1 MSDKVEFVDVTIRDG
16 NQSLWGGTGL
26 TAGQVLWLAPLLD
39 RVGFKAIET
48 IVGVLFKLVVTH
60 HKENPWEKIRL
71 IRKAITRTPLRYGG
85 TFRRFVG
92 FKRMP
97 DSVNA
102 LAAKIAAGCGLRST
116 WIVDGMHDVEF
127 LHKAARWA
135 KEGGFEEVVVA
146 LAYTISPVH
155 TDEFYTKKAKQIA
168 ESPCVDRL
176 YVKDQGGLLT
186 PERVR
191 TLVPAVLKNSCGKPV
206 EIHAH
211 CNTGLGPLCIL
222 EAVRQGIRTVQTAIP
237 PLVNGTSHPSV
248 FNIMRN
254 LRYMGYSVEL
264 DEEAL
269 KEISVRL
276 RFIAEKEGRPE
287 GVIPEYD
294 YSYYMH
300 QVPGGMMTTLKRQL
314 VEVGK
319 ESLMDKVLEEVV
331 QVRKELGYP
340 IMVTPFSQ
348 FVGVQAAYNVITGE
362 RYKMIPDGVI
372 EYAAG
377 WYGEPIVPIDPNV
390 LDKIASVPSAK
401 KIFGKE
407 LPQLS
412 IRELRQQLGIGPG
425 VSDEE
430 FLLRYGLSEKEVDDM
445 LAAGPIKT
453 SFP

>member
-1 MSDKVEFVDVTIRDG
+1 MSEKVDFVDLTIRDG

-26 TAGQVLWLAPLLD
+26 TTGQVLWLAPLLD
-39 RVGFKAIET
+39 RVGFKAVEIIT
-48 IVGVLFKLVVTH
+48 SILFKLAVTI

-71 IRKAITRTPLRYGG
+71 IHGAMARTPLRYGG
-85 TFRRFVG
+85 TFKRFIG

-97 DSVNA
+97 DSVTS
-102 LAAKIAAGCGLRST
+102 LVAKTMADCGISSV

-127 LHKAARWA
+127 FHKAARWA
-135 KEGGFEEVVVA
+135 KEGGFEEVLVA

-155 TDEFYTKKAKQIA
+155 TDEFYAKKAEQIA
-168 ESPCVDRL
+168 ECPYVDRL
-176 YVKDQGGLLT
+176 YVKDQGGLLN
-186 PERVR
+186 PERVK

-211 CNTGLGPLCIL
+211 CNTGLGPLCLL
-222 EAVRQGIRTVQTAIP
+222 EAVNQGIRTVQTAIP
-237 PLVNGTSHPSV
+237 PLAYGTSLPSV
-248 FNIMRN
+248 LNVLEN
-254 LRYMGYSVEL
+254 LRNMGYSADL

-269 KEISVRL
+269 IEISDRL
-276 RFIAEKEGRPE
+276 RSIARQEDRPE

-300 QVPGGMMTTLKRQL
+300 QVPGGMMSTLKRQL
-314 VEVGK
+314 KEAGK
-319 ESLMDKVLEEVV
+319 EFLMDKVLEEVV

-348 FVGVQAAYNVITGE
+348 FVGGQAAFNVILGE
-362 RYKMIPDGVI
+362 RYKFVPDGVM

-377 WYGEPIVPIDPNV
+377 WYGKPPAPIDPDI
-390 LDKIASVPSAK
+390 LDKISSSPKAK
-401 KIFGKE
+401 GIFGE
-407 LPQLS
+407 EFPEPS
-412 IRELRQQLGIGPG
+412 VRELRRQLGLAPG

-430 FLLRYGLSEKEVDDM
+430 FLLRYAMTDKEVDEM

-453 SFP
+453 TYP